1 VRWFHFQAP
10 FRRRSTLI
18 ATRLLPVFLALAA
31 AGIEAAEP
39 VPAPVAEAVAR
50 GVASGR
56 DHFDH
61 GLWDRLLRNH
71 VDAEGRVD
79 YQGLVREADRLA
91 TYLGATAQADLAAL
105 SRSEL
110 LALLVNAYNACTV
123 RLVVDA
129 YAAGRRPGSLRDLPD
144 PWGRPACRLGG
155 EALSLDAIEHGLLR
169 PLFRDTRLH
178 AALNCGA
185 RGCPRLR
192 SEAFTGPEADRQLQ
206 QAMESMVNSETHVR
220 VERGALRL
228 SRIFDWYRADFVS
241 PDFQPR
247 ASDLPRYL
255 MSFARPELRRRM
267 SALGAEP
274 RIEFLE
280 YDWSLN
286 CR

>member
-1 VRWFHFQAP
+1 M
-10 FRRRSTLI
+10 TL
-18 ATRLLPVFLALAA
+18 VAA
-31 AGIEAAEP
+31 SVEAAEP
-39 VPAPVAEAVAR
+39 APAPVAEAVVR
-50 GVASGR
+50 GIASGR
-56 DHFDH
+56 GHFDH
-61 GLWDRLLRNH
+61 GLWDQLLRRH
-71 VDAEGRVD
+71 VDAEGHVA
-79 YQGLVREADRLA
+79 YQDLVREADRLA

-105 SRSEL
+105 SRGEL
-110 LALLVNAYNACTV
+110 LALLVNVYNACTV

-144 PWGRPACRLGG
+144 PWSRPACRLGG

-185 RGCPRLR
+185 RGCPKLR
-192 SEAFTGPEADRQLQ
+192 PEAFTGPEADRQLQ
-206 QAMESMVNSETHVR
+206 QAMESMVNNETHVR

-247 ASDLPRYL
+247 APDLRRYL
-255 MSFARPELRRRM
+255 MSFARPELHQRM
-267 SALGAEP
+267 AVLEADP
-274 RIEFLE
+274 RVEFLE

-286 CR
+286 SR